1 MGMKVAAVSTLCQ
14 DARVFKAMEMAGT
27 PCPYEGLIGNQAKEA
42 WEKNPDKRP
51 DYDEWLKEQ
60 EKIVEKQSKDGIDEK
75 TAGVGLGIL
84 LFLLL

>member
-1 MGMKVAAVSTLCQ
+1 MK
-14 DARVFKAMEMAGT
+14 
-27 PCPYEGLIGNQAKEA
+27 GLLVIKLKKHGRKS
-42 WEKNPDKRP
+42 DKRP